1 MIVRN
6 EEENIARALASVRP
20 FISTW
25 VIIDTGST
33 DRTMDI
39 IRDTYHDIPG
49 LLLQRP
55 WVNFGHNRSEALAA
69 CMGSMDWAIMLD
81 ADDTMEGVPP
91 PSELWTRTDI
101 DGFVVQIQ
109 HKNILHRRIQIFN
122 MKSMWIYRGAVHEHP
137 LCAKQNPVIV
147 ALPDSITMKTRCEG
161 YRSRNPNKYLDDA
174 DLLLKDYQQDPTYL
188 RTVFYL
194 AQSYRD
200 AGDFVNAIKYYKE
213 YITSPYKTWQQEVYI
228 CMMNI
233 VQLTDDKEEAMK
245 YAWDSIEICPH
256 RIEAV
261 YALLQKWR
269 TNKYTPNHQL
279 YALANYCKN
288 RMPGDNDLFTVSDVY
303 VWGMDFETAIVAC
316 VMNDFNTARKLF
328 GRVIMFGPEEVGTE
342 CANQMQDIGKRIKK
356 DAEKKQSE

>member
-6 EEENIARALASVRP
+6 EEENIARALASARP

-25 VIIDTGST
+25 VIVDTGST

-69 CMGSMDWAIMLD
+69 CMGTMEWAIMMD
-81 ADDTMEGVPP
+81 ADDTLEGVPP
-91 PSELWTRTDI
+91 PTELWTRTDI
-101 DGFVVQIQ
+101 DGFVVQIH

-122 MKSMWIYRGAVHEHP
+122 VKSMWIYRGAVHEHP
-137 LCAKQNPVIV
+137 LCAKQEPVIV
-147 ALPDSITMKTRCEG
+147 ALPDSITMNTRCEG
-161 YRSRNPNKYLDDA
+161 YRSRNPNKYMDDVA
-174 DLLLKDYQQDPTYL
+174 LLLQDYEQDPTYL

-213 YITSPYKTWQQEVYI
+213 YITSPHKKWDQEVYI
-228 CMMNI
+228 SMMNI
-233 VQLTDDKEEAMK
+233 IQFTEDKDEAMK
-245 YAWDSIEICPH
+245 YAWDSIEVCPH
-256 RIEAV
+256 RVEAI
-261 YALLQKWR
+261 YGLLQKWR
-269 TNKYTPNHQL
+269 IKNYTPTQQL
-279 YALANYCKN
+279 YAIAKYTKN
-288 RMPGDNDLFTVSDVY
+288 RAFGKDDLFTVKEVY
-303 VWGMDFETAIVAC
+303 AWGMDFETAILAC
-316 VMNDFNTARKLF
+316 TLGDFNTARKLF

-342 CANQMQDIGKRIKK
+342 CAKQMQELGKRIKEEI
-356 DAEKKQSE
+356 EKKQPA